1 MKETLLALLV
11 GNGIGPPLGAFLLL
25 GALVFLI
32 ASRLARD
39 ADLIADA
46 TGLGR
51 LWIGS
56 LLLAGSTS
64 LPELVTDINA
74 AVLGVPDIGVGD
86 LLGSTMA
93 NMLILAGLDLA
104 FPKRRILENVAVD
117 HVLVGALALV
127 LTAMAGIAI
136 TTGGWGAIGH
146 VGVEALVIGV
156 TYVLGMRIVYR
167 SSTAGPPHDQL
178 TLGENRR
185 TLLRQGLTGFALAA
199 LGMLLTAPL
208 LVISA
213 EAVAIEAG
221 LTQTAVGT
229 LLVGFTTSFP
239 EMAATVA
246 AVRMGALDLAVGN
259 IFGSNAFNMF
269 VLLPMDLAYRPGPLL
284 GAVAGTHGI
293 SAQFAVLALALGMLG
308 ILGRAGRL
316 VALVRLESLAILAA
330 YTALAWLLVR

>member
-1 MKETLLALLV
+1 VSDATLELLT
-11 GNGIGPPLGAFLLL
+11 GRGLGLPLGTFLLL
-25 GALVFLI
+25 GGLVFLI

-93 NMLILAGLDLA
+93 NMLILAGLDLV
-104 FPKRRILENVAVD
+104 FPRRRILENVAVD
-117 HVLVGALALV
+117 HVLVATLALV

-136 TTGGWGAIGH
+136 TVGGWGSIGH
-146 VGVEALVIGV
+146 VGVETLVIGT

-167 SSTAGPPHDQL
+167 SSAAGPPHDQL
-178 TLGENRR
+178 TLGETRR
-185 TLLRQGLTGFALAA
+185 TLLREGLTGFTLAA
-199 LGMLLTAPL
+199 TGMLLTAPL

-213 EAVAIEAG
+213 EAVAIEGG

-269 VLLPMDLAYRPGPLL
+269 VLLPMDLAYLPGPVL
-284 GAVAGTHGI
+284 ASVSTSHGI
-293 SAQFAVLALALGMLG
+293 SAQFAILALALGMMG

-330 YTALAWLLVR
+330 YAGLAWLLTR